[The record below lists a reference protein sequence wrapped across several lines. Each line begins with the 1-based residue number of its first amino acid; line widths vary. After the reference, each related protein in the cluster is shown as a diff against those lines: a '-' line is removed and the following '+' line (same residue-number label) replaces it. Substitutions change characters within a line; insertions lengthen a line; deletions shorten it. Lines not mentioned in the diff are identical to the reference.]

1 MTKTVFESEPHDGV
15 ALVTL
20 RDEATKNSYSQPLM
34 AGLTDA
40 MNGISQN
47 ERYKVVVL
55 TGYGNYFLT
64 GGSKDELQ
72 RLQAGKLSIKK
83 LTNMLNLLISCPIP
97 IISAM
102 QGHAIGAGFALG
114 LHADLVVLAKE
125 SVYTANFVRYG
136 FTPGQGATR
145 SVPTKFG
152 HALGYEMLYTG
163 RNYRGAELAKR
174 GAQMP
179 ILPRK
184 EVLGHALDM
193 AQQMAHAPRPTMV
206 QLRRLLSADWRK
218 NFDAHIEDEMST
230 MAETVQQAE
239 VAENMAAIFSQ

>member
-1 MTKTVFESEPHDGV
+1 MTVFVTEPHDGV

-20 RDEATKNSYSQPLM
+20 RDEATKNSYSPALI

-40 MNGISQN
+40 MNAISQD

-64 GGSKDELQ
+64 GGSEEELR
-72 RLQAGKLSIKK
+72 RLQAGNLSIQK
-83 LTNMLNLLISCPIP
+83 LIDMLNLIVSCPIP

-102 QGHAIGAGFALG
+102 QGHAIGAGLALG

-136 FTPGQGATR
+136 FTPRQGRTH
-145 SVPTKFG
+145 SIPTKFG
-152 HALGYEMLYTG
+152 RVLGYEMLYTG
-163 RNYRGAELAKR
+163 RNYRGGELARR

-184 EVLGHALDM
+184 EVLAHALEM
-193 AQQMAHAPRPTMV
+193 AQQMAMAPRPTLV
-206 QLRRLLSADWRK
+206 NLRRLLSADWRK
-218 NFDAHIEDEMST
+218 NFDAYIHEEMST
-230 MAETVQQAE
+230 MAETVRQAAVKE
-239 VAENMAAIFSQ
+239 KMAEIFKK